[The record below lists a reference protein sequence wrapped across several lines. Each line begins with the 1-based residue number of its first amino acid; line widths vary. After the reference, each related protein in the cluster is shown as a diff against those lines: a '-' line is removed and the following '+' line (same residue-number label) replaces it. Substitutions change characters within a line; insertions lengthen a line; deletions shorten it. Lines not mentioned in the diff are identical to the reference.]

1 LEQLLG
7 RLLDLL
13 LLPLRHL
20 LRLKVL
26 LPPLLPLLL
35 LHLTDLQLQR
45 SLLLHQH
52 ALLFLQLAKIA
63 LQLAMGLVSRVE
75 HWTLWRV
82 PWWAWLLCIV
92 PEAVLLVPLPI
103 PARAGGTWAIASRP
117 SAAFAPP

>member
-1 LEQLLG
+1 MEQLLG

-63 LQLAMGLVSRVE
+63 LQLAMGLLQLAMGLLE
-75 HWTLWRV
+75 HRAPCLQSIE
-82 PWWAWLLCIV
+82 LL
-92 PEAVLLVPLPI
+92 LL
-103 PARAGGTWAIASRP
+103 
-117 SAAFAPP
+117 